1 MLLHT
6 EKYFENI
13 DWIYISHI
21 YTLNLKLLIVLKGLI
36 ILRLTIQVSYGIYW
50 YAKLSLTSGKVY
62 DAVLEVDKN
71 LQLLTVLKGLFI
83 LSVIHY
89 TICGAVCF
97 QFTNFLCDDW
107 ENIYTLSYY
116 HHQIGS
122 RNYYPLFRVR

>member
-21 YTLNLKLLIVLKGLI
+21 YTLNLKLLIVLKGLF

-50 YAKLSLTSGKVY
+50 YAKLSLTSGKVH

-71 LQLLTVLKGLFI
+71 LQLLMVLKGLFI

-107 ENIYTLSYY
+107 ENI
-116 HHQIGS
+116 
-122 RNYYPLFRVR
+122 